1 MKHTPPSPKPKPN
14 PSLKS
19 IIEKR
24 LMSKEERLEFQKKQR
39 LQVERRKKLLE
50 NSDSPRRTYGER
62 IMWRGQ
68 IVEK

>member
-1 MKHTPPSPKPKPN
+1 MKHTSPKPKPKS